1 MDFRPTEQQQVLR
14 RAVREFAETE
24 IRPFVREWDTVQAFP
39 RALVAKMAA
48 LGLMGIQFAEVTR

>member
-24 IRPFVREWDTVQAFP
+24 IRPFVREWDDGAGVSRGRSSRRWRRSA
-39 RALVAKMAA
+39 
-48 LGLMGIQFAEVTR
+48 

>member
-24 IRPFVREWDTVQAFP
+24 IRPFVREWDEAQAFP
-39 RALVAKMAA
+39 AGAGREDGGARA
-48 LGLMGIQFAEVTR
+48 